1 MRTLFAFTAIL
12 GSALLAAIPK
22 VTSLPPPQVPMRAP
36 ELPVRQHFLPSSF
49 FQGDD
54 VQAVLHQI
62 ASNLNQGVS
71 DDLESLMQGLSTTG
85 SSRIEMV
92 TVNDLLPVMLS
103 WGLEHEALDQAY
115 DLVHTSIER
124 AVSEAFY
131 SAQGF
136 SLKWI
141 ATKVNEAETI
151 RLSNLLVVVK
161 VSNERGGDGTWI
173 AEIGHIHVSSGA
185 NTIVCYRCWFKSC
198 CRNTAEDLRNLENIF
213 AAISTFQAGW
223 ALNHLPEPPADF
235 SSTRTDVSLSL
246 SSETPIWPGRFE
258 SLLRLF
264 LGNSAENRDAR
275 KTYRAGLLAAVQ
287 NATLSNRQG
296 FHNMEVAVRKQGV
309 VPMLQ
314 DMMSTCF
321 SKAGIEESIEDWW
334 RRVYVDGQIDP
345 VSIECEFASQKWA
358 PTVPLR
364 PSCITSA
371 SVTTYTEHTWA
382 LIAPR
387 DDIFNILFMEGE
399 VSAAFEDCEPL
410 EDGDQD
416 DDEESVRERFVSS
429 KDDLDFSGYMAR
441 WAYVNPA
448 DGTFRSMQYMAEWQD
463 YPSYVSKVLMDFLR
477 LASAS
482 SYLKVPVYDRRPSF
496 MQQYQVPHGTFSP
509 TSSLSFDALMD
520 SIGKF
525 ADTWEKL
532 AKAIGSSSVTT
543 IQRRVCLGFDALDY
557 KASTGVMQG
566 VTSKN
571 MGLLVE
577 DVVDFED
584 LPRREDIRR
593 LMSGVKY
600 STNFTWMAESMTYTN
615 PDGEQSYFF
624 FGKYGDALTDMADV
638 VYSSIKS
645 KFVVAKDMLIVHR
658 QESSFLGLDK
668 SDEMSIEY
676 VPHTLT
682 LNDTLILEMFWEMI
696 AFHQLAIS
704 LGGEPPKYPDLSG
717 LCDRSIP

>member
-1 MRTLFAFTAIL
+1 MRALFAFTVIL
-12 GSALLAAIPK
+12 ASALLVLTPTA
-22 VTSLPPPQVPMRAP
+22 TSLPPPQVPLRVP
-36 ELPVRQHFLPSSF
+36 ELPVQKHLLPSNLL
-49 FQGDD
+49 QGDN
-54 VQAVLHQI
+54 VQAVLHQV
-62 ASNLNQGVS
+62 ASNLNQGVPDGS
-71 DDLESLMQGLSTTG
+71 ENLMQDLSTTG
-85 SSRIEMV
+85 SSHIEMV
-92 TVNDLLPVMLS
+92 AANDLSPVMQK
-103 WGLEHEALDQAY
+103 WGLEDGALDQAY
-115 DLVHTSIER
+115 DHVHTSIER
-124 AVSEAFY
+124 AVSEAVYF
-131 SAQGF
+131 AQGF
-136 SLKWI
+136 SLNWI
-141 ATKVNEAETI
+141 STQVDGAETI
-151 RLSNLLVVVK
+151 RMSTLLVVVK
-161 VSNERGGDGTWI
+161 VSDVHGGDDAWI

-198 CRNTAEDLRNLENIF
+198 CRNTAEDLRNRENII
-213 AAISTFQAGW
+213 AAISTFQVDW
-223 ALNHLPEPPADF
+223 ALNHLPEPPTDLLAA
-235 SSTRTDVSLSL
+235 RTDVSLSS
-246 SSETPIWPGRFE
+246 SSEAPLWPGRFE
-258 SLLRLF
+258 SLLRHF

-287 NATLSNRQG
+287 NATLSHRQG
-296 FHNMEVAVRKQGV
+296 FHNMEWTVREQGV

-314 DMMSTCF
+314 DMMLTCF
-321 SKAGIEESIEDWW
+321 SMADIEESIEEWW
-334 RRVYVDGQIDP
+334 RRVYVEGQSDP
-345 VSIECEFASQKWA
+345 VSVECEFATQKRM
-358 PTVPLR
+358 PTMPPRIGCV
-364 PSCITSA
+364 TSA
-371 SVTTYTEHTWA
+371 NVTTYTEYTWA

-387 DDIFNILFMEGE
+387 DDLFDILFMEGE
-399 VSAAFEDCEPL
+399 VSVTFEDCEPL
-410 EDGDQD
+410 EYDDQD
-416 DDEESVRERFVSS
+416 DTEGSVHARFASV
-429 KDDLDFSGYMAR
+429 DDDQVFADSMIR
-441 WAYVNPA
+441 WAHVEPA
-448 DGTFRSMQYMAEWQD
+448 DGTFRSMQYISKWKD
-463 YPSYVSKVLMDFLR
+463 YPSYVSKALMDFCR
-477 LASAS
+477 IASAS
-482 SYLKVPVYDRRPSF
+482 SYLKGSVYDKRPSLL
-496 MQQYQVPHGTFSP
+496 QQYQVPNYTTSP
-509 TSSLSFDALMD
+509 TSSLSFNSLMD

-525 ADTWEKL
+525 AETWGKL

-566 VTSKN
+566 VASKN
-571 MGLLVE
+571 MGPLVE

-624 FGKYGDALTDMADV
+624 FAKYGDALTDMADV

-658 QESSFLGLDK
+658 QETSLFGLDR

>member
-1 MRTLFAFTAIL
+1 
-12 GSALLAAIPK
+12 
-22 VTSLPPPQVPMRAP
+22 
-36 ELPVRQHFLPSSF
+36 
-49 FQGDD
+49 
-54 VQAVLHQI
+54 
-62 ASNLNQGVS
+62 
-71 DDLESLMQGLSTTG
+71 
-85 SSRIEMV
+85 MV
-92 TVNDLLPVMLS
+92 GANDLRPVMQN
-103 WGLEHEALDQAY
+103 WGLEDGTLDQAY

-124 AVSEAFY
+124 AISKAVY
-131 SAQGF
+131 STQGL
-136 SLKWI
+136 SLNWI
-141 ATKVNEAETI
+141 STQINSAETT
-151 RLSNLLVVVK
+151 RLSTLLVAVK
-161 VSNERGGDGTWI
+161 VSDVRGGDGAWS

-198 CRNTAEDLRNLENIF
+198 CRNTAEDPRNLENII
-213 AAISTFQAGW
+213 AAMSTFQADW
-223 ALNHLPEPPADF
+223 ALNHLPEPLAEL
-235 SSTRTDVSLSL
+235 SGTRTNVSLS
-246 SSETPIWPGRFE
+246 SSFEAPFWPGRFE

-264 LGNSAENRDAR
+264 LGNTAENHDAR
-275 KTYRAGLLAAVQ
+275 KPYRAILLAAVQ
-287 NATLSNRQG
+287 NATLSHRQG
-296 FHNMEVAVRKQGV
+296 FHNVEWAVRKQGV

-321 SKAGIEESIEDWW
+321 RKAGIEESLEKWW
-334 RRVYVDGQIDP
+334 RRVYDDGQSDP
-345 VSIECEFASQKWA
+345 VSVECEFASQKKV

-364 PSCITSA
+364 VGCVASA
-371 SVTTYTEHTWA
+371 NVTTYTEYTWA
-382 LIAPR
+382 LLVPR
-387 DDIFNILFMEGE
+387 DDLFDILFMEGE
-399 VSAAFEDCEPL
+399 VSVTFKDCEPL
-410 EDGDQD
+410 EDDDQD
-416 DDEESVRERFVSS
+416 DDEGSVHARFVSF
-429 KDDLDFSGYMAR
+429 DDDQVFAGSMVR
-441 WAYVNPA
+441 WAYIEPA
-448 DGTFRSMQYMAEWQD
+448 NGTFRSMQYVAEWRD
-463 YPSYVSKVLMDFLR
+463 YSSYVSKVLMDVLR
-477 LASAS
+477 IASAS
-482 SYLKVPVYDRRPSF
+482 SYLKVPVYDKRPSF
-496 MQQYQVPHGTFSP
+496 MQQYQVFNGT
-509 TSSLSFDALMD
+509 TSLTPSLSFDSLMD

-525 ADTWEKL
+525 AETWEKL

-566 VTSKN
+566 VASQDISP
-571 MGLLVE
+571 LVE

-615 PDGEQSYFF
+615 PNGKQSYFF
-624 FGKYGDALTDMADV
+624 FAKYGDALTGMADV

-658 QESSFLGLDK
+658 QESSLFGLDK